1 MSSNT
6 SSVPITMNSS
16 AKVASKKTT
25 KVETVAAAT
34 PVVSVAAPVVAAPKV
49 SKKSAKATTA
59 ATTPEVAAPAPV
71 ATPVA
76 VEATAVAAVAVEED
90 LGAALQK
97 SIATLQEQLNTLKS
111 ATHSALTSLKAIE
124 KQSARLAKRADRRR
138 KRSSPKA
145 PGAEP
150 KPCIFTKPVKITD
163 ELCSFLGKPKGT
175 EISRSAVTK
184 GVMAYAKAN
193 GLMDKQTINADAS
206 LRKLL
211 TLSETDKLTILNLQ
225 KYLGRHYVK
234 STPVA
239 N

>member
-1 MSSNT
+1 MSSIT

-16 AKVASKKTT
+16 TKAASKKSAKT
-25 KVETVAAAT
+25 ETVVVAAAAVPAAT
-34 PVVSVAAPVVAAPKV
+34 AVVAPKV
-49 SKKSAKATTA
+49 SKKAAKAVVAETA
-59 ATTPEVAAPAPV
+59 ISVAAP
-71 ATPVA
+71 VA
-76 VEATAVAAVAVEED
+76 VDATAVVAAVAVAEED
-90 LGAALQK
+90 LGASLQK
-97 SIATLQEQLNTLKS
+97 SIATLQEQLNTLKV

-163 ELCSFLGKPKGT
+163 ELCSFLGNPKGT

-184 GVMAYAKAN
+184 GVMAYAKAH
-193 GLMDKQTINADAS
+193 GLMDKQTIKADAS

-211 TLSETDKLTILNLQ
+211 TLSETDNLTILNLQ
-225 KYLGRHYVK
+225 KYLGRHYIK
-234 STPVA
+234 ATPVA

>member
-1 MSSNT
+1 MSSIT
-6 SSVPITMNSS
+6 SSAPNTMSSS
-16 AKVASKKTT
+16 AKTASKKSAKT
-25 KVETVAAAT
+25 ETVAAAVA
-34 PVVSVAAPVVAAPKV
+34 PAPAVAAKA
-49 SKKSAKATTA
+49 SKKSAKAA
-59 ATTPEVAAPAPV
+59 SAEVVPAVDAPAPV
-71 ATPVA
+71 AVDA
-76 VEATAVAAVAVEED
+76 AAVAVTEED
-90 LGAALQK
+90 LGASLQK
-97 SIATLQEQLNTLKS
+97 SIAALQEQLNTLKS
-111 ATHSALTSLKAIE
+111 ATHSALTTLKAVE

-163 ELCSFLGKPKGT
+163 ELCTFLGKPKGT

-184 GVMAYAKAN
+184 GVMAYAKAHS
-193 GLMDKQTINADAS
+193 LMEKQTIKADAS

-211 TLSETDKLTILNLQ
+211 TLSETDNLTILNLQ

-234 STPVA
+234 AIPVA